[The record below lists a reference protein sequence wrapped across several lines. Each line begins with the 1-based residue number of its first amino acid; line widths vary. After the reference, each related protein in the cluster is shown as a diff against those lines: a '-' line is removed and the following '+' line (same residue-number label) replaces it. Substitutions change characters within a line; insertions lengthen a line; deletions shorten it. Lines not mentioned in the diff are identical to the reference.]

1 MHRWRG
7 IRKRHFIT
15 LIISLLHN
23 CYKFVDRRNIS
34 CYNAKRQ
41 QCLLLFFLVEIL
53 GNSVWIWEDIVKNRL
68 ISAISVACA
77 GCLIF
82 SFCYSSKQMQAQGLT
97 AGIVASAAVNVEEA
111 AAMPQ
116 VSDADVATTGTAQLD
131 TFGYTNLGLANVEGN
146 INIREAAS
154 TDASMVGK
162 LPENAGCEILG
173 TEGDWTHISSGEVEG
188 YVLSEYLLTGDAA
201 ITKANEV
208 ARYTATVN
216 TDSLR
221 VRLEPNTTSE
231 ILATM
236 PEGEELEIVS
246 ETDGWV
252 QVNIDG
258 EYGYVSGDYVTC
270 ATTLADAMTM
280 SEARYGQGVSDVRV
294 DLVNYATQFVGNPY
308 VWGGTSLTNGADC
321 SGFVL
326 SVFAKY
332 GYSLPHSSRAQANY
346 GTRVSTSEL
355 MPGDLVFYGSGKS
368 ISHVAIYIGGGQI
381 VHASTERT
389 GIIISSAF
397 NRSPI
402 CCTRL
407 LD

>member
-1 MHRWRG
+1 M
-7 IRKRHFIT
+7 
-15 LIISLLHN
+15 
-23 CYKFVDRRNIS
+23 
-34 CYNAKRQ
+34 
-41 QCLLLFFLVEIL
+41 
-53 GNSVWIWEDIVKNRL
+53 KNRL

-82 SFCYSSKQMQAQGLT
+82 SFCYSNKQMQSQGLT

-116 VSDADVATTGTAQLD
+116 VSNADVATTGTAQLD
-131 TFGYTNLGLANVEGN
+131 TFGYANLGLANVEGN

-270 ATTLADAMTM
+270 TTTLADAMTM

-326 SVFAKY
+326 SIFAKY

-355 MPGDLVFYGSGKS
+355 MPGDLIFYGSGKS

>member
-1 MHRWRG
+1 
-7 IRKRHFIT
+7 
-15 LIISLLHN
+15 
-23 CYKFVDRRNIS
+23 
-34 CYNAKRQ
+34 
-41 QCLLLFFLVEIL
+41 
-53 GNSVWIWEDIVKNRL
+53 
-68 ISAISVACA
+68 
-77 GCLIF
+77 
-82 SFCYSSKQMQAQGLT
+82 MQR
-97 AGIVASAAVNVEEA
+97 S
-111 AAMPQ
+111 P
-116 VSDADVATTGTAQLD
+116 
-131 TFGYTNLGLANVEGN
+131 
-146 INIREAAS
+146 
-154 TDASMVGK
+154 
-162 LPENAGCEILG
+162 
-173 TEGDWTHISSGEVEG
+173 
-188 YVLSEYLLTGDAA
+188 
-201 ITKANEV
+201 KANEV

-326 SVFAKY
+326 SILQNTVTVCHI
-332 GYSLPHSSRAQANY
+332 LPCTGKLRYQSQHFRIDA
-346 GTRVSTSEL
+346 GR
-355 MPGDLVFYGSGKS
+355 SGKDD
-368 ISHVAIYIGGGQI
+368 
-381 VHASTERT
+381 
-389 GIIISSAF
+389 
-397 NRSPI
+397 RSETWITCIP
-402 CCTRL
+402 
-407 LD
+407 

>member
-1 MHRWRG
+1 M
-7 IRKRHFIT
+7 
-15 LIISLLHN
+15 
-23 CYKFVDRRNIS
+23 
-34 CYNAKRQ
+34 
-41 QCLLLFFLVEIL
+41 
-53 GNSVWIWEDIVKNRL
+53 KNRL

-82 SFCYSSKQMQAQGLT
+82 SFCYSNKQMQSQGLT

-131 TFGYTNLGLANVEGN
+131 TFGYANLGLANVEGN

-154 TDASMVGK
+154 TDVSMVGK

-216 TDSLR
+216 TESLR

-280 SEARYGQGVSDVRV
+280 SEARYGQECIGCPCGSYQLCDPVCR
-294 DLVNYATQFVGNPY
+294 Q
-308 VWGGTSLTNGADC
+308 SLCLGRHQPDQWC
-321 SGFVL
+321 GLFRFVL
-326 SVFAKY
+326 SIFAKY

>member
-1 MHRWRG
+1 M
-7 IRKRHFIT
+7 
-15 LIISLLHN
+15 
-23 CYKFVDRRNIS
+23 
-34 CYNAKRQ
+34 
-41 QCLLLFFLVEIL
+41 
-53 GNSVWIWEDIVKNRL
+53 
-68 ISAISVACA
+68 ACG

-82 SFCYSSKQMQAQGLT
+82 SFCYSNKQMQSQGLT

-131 TFGYTNLGLANVEGN
+131 TFGYANLGLANVEGN

-258 EYGYVSGDYVTC
+258 EYSYVSGDYVTC

-326 SVFAKY
+326 SIFAKY